1 MLFHVIQH
9 SMGVLTD
16 AFSGQKQV
24 QFQSI
29 LGFGK
34 ENEAFNIQVWSLSLL
49 TESWLKPCRPLHT
62 SSTVTWFKLHNFFI
76 VRHLE
81 VIQYKFTDIC
91 YIC

>member
-34 ENEAFNIQVWSLSLL
+34 ENEAFNIQV
-49 TESWLKPCRPLHT
+49 
-62 SSTVTWFKLHNFFI
+62 
-76 VRHLE
+76 
-81 VIQYKFTDIC
+81 
-91 YIC
+91 